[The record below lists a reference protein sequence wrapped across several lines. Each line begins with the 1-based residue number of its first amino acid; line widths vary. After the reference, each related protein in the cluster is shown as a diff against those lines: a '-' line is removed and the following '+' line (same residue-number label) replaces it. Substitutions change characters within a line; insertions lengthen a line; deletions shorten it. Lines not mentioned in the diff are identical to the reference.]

1 MKGTIIMEQAL
12 KDEAL
17 DAMWRALRI
26 AAGDDDIPMKAQLE
40 ADKVSDL
47 IDKIIALAPQDID

>member
-1 MKGTIIMEQAL
+1 MEQAL